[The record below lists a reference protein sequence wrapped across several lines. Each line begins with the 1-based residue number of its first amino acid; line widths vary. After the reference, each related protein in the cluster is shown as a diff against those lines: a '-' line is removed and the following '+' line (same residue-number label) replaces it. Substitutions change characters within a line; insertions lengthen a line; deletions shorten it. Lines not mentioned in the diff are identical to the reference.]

1 MNDDWRVE
9 VDVARR
15 GGLQHLRDSVHER
28 GIARE
33 AGRDLADRV
42 KITVDDDRL
51 FAYAETEDDARA
63 AERRLLE
70 LAAEHG
76 LQASATVARW
86 HPEEERWEPAGVPLP
101 STPEEHAAERAAL
114 EARQAAETDERGYA
128 MWEVRLELPDND
140 RAAAVAARLE
150 SEGLAVVCRSHHVVV
165 GVKTEDDA
173 RSLAERLRAEVP
185 DALSVTA
192 EGSAAVA
199 MDEVD
204 PLTLLSGRWRRT

>member
-1 MNDDWRVE
+1 MGDDWRVQVE
-9 VDVARR
+9 IEDHSGVRERRVA
-15 GGLQHLRDSVHER
+15 QD
-28 GIARE
+28 ARE
-33 AGRDLADRV
+33 RLGSATR
-42 KITVDDDRL
+42 ISVDPGCL
-51 FAYAETEDDARA
+51 FAYADTEAQAREAEEVLRELTA
-63 AERRLLE
+63 AHALHART
-70 LAAEHG
+70 
-76 LQASATVARW
+76 TVARW
-86 HPEEERWEPAGVPLP
+86 HPEEERWEPADVPLP

-128 MWEVRLELPDND
+128 MWEVRLELPDDD
-140 RAAAVAARLE
+140 RAAAVAAQLE
-150 SEGLAVVCRSHHVVV
+150 SEGLAVVSRSHHVVV

-204 PLTLLSGRWRRT
+204 PFTLLSGRWRRT